1 MAAPRQTIDI
11 NQEIV
16 DEQRKPTKFL
26 ESFLY
31 DQEILIGTG
40 SPEGVVEADPT
51 RLYMNDAGS
60 SGSVLYIKQT
70 GTGNTG
76 WIAV

>member
-1 MAAPRQTIDI
+1 MAAPRQTIDV

-31 DQEILIGTG
+31 DHEILIGTG

-51 RLYMNDAGS
+51 RLYMDDAGS

>member
-1 MAAPRQTIDI
+1 MAAPRQTIDV

-31 DQEILIGTG
+31 DKEILIGTG

-51 RLYMNDAGS
+51 RLYMDDAGS

>member
-1 MAAPRQTIDI
+1 MFVIHCVI
-11 NQEIV
+11 EKEN
-16 DEQRKPTKFL
+16 
-26 ESFLY
+26 
-31 DQEILIGTG
+31 LIGTG

-51 RLYMNDAGS
+51 RLYMDDAGS